1 MSNPRHLSIDA
12 FLEEMPHSICL
23 DVRSPGEYLAGH
35 IPGAISFPLFSDAER
50 AEIGTVYKQVS
61 AEKAFELGLLYTGPK
76 MPAFVREA
84 KAMAAGKSI
93 LMYCW
98 RGGQRSGAMAWLLS
112 QAGLSVKVLEGG
124 YKAWRQ
130 RAHQTLEHPYRLQVL
145 GGGTGS
151 GKTEILRSLAKT
163 GAQVLDLEWM
173 AAHKG
178 SAFGA
183 IEMPKPPS
191 QEHFINLLAHG
202 LMGMRTSEPIWIEDE
217 SRMIGLLNIP
227 TSFFKQMLDAHC
239 WVLHVPM
246 DARIARL
253 VADYGK
259 VDPQQLRLAF
269 EKIGRKLGGQNLK
282 MALNALERGAL
293 NEAASVALQYYDR
306 AYSLDLM
313 ERSSERISVLHVQWQ
328 NPDEIAQQLLQMPTP
343 QHA

>member
-1 MSNPRHLSIDA
+1 MSDPRRLAIKA
-12 FLEEMPHSICL
+12 FLKEMPYSVCL
-23 DVRSPGEYLAGH
+23 DVRSPGEYQAGH
-35 IPGAISFPLFSDAER
+35 IPGSISFPLFSDTER
-50 AEIGTVYKQVS
+50 AEIGKLYKQVS

-76 MPAFVREA
+76 MLAFVREA
-84 KAMAAGKSI
+84 RNLAADKPI

-112 QAGLSVKVLEGG
+112 QAGLQVKVLEGG

-130 RAHQTLEHPYRLQVL
+130 LAHQTLEQPYGLQVI

-151 GKTEILRSLAKT
+151 GKTIVLHALAQS
-163 GAQVLDLEWM
+163 GAQVLDLEAL

-183 IEMPKPPS
+183 IEMPKPPT
-191 QEHFINLLAHG
+191 QEHFINLLAFA
-202 LMGMRTSEPIWIEDE
+202 LMQMRVDEPIWVEDE

-227 TSFFKQMLDAHC
+227 TPFFNQMLNAHC

-246 DARIARL
+246 DARIKRL
-253 VADYGK
+253 VAEYGK
-259 VDPQQLRLAF
+259 VEAQELRLAF

-282 MALNALERGAL
+282 TALNALELGAL
-293 NEAASVALQYYDR
+293 NEAASIALQYYDR

-313 ERSSERISVLHVQWQ
+313 ERASERISTLHVEWQ
-328 NPDEIAQQLLQMPTP
+328 IPHEIARQLIQMPTP
-343 QHA
+343 TYA